1 MSEVITLF
9 FFGRKQSLYQFS
21 QLTNVT
27 VKVKVLSRFTY
38 LAFLIL
44 ILAVFE
50 NLPFTVLP
58 SAFAM
63 ARTL

>member
-27 VKVKVLSRFTY
+27 VKVLSRFTY

-44 ILAVFE
+44 ILAGFE